1 MKRLD
6 DSKKHPTVVA
16 KMSAYHADVVD
27 EVAKAVESNA
37 VVVVGMAQNPH
48 VKKARNFL
56 KASSIDF
63 KYLEYGSYASMW
75 HSRLAIKIWAGWPTF
90 PMIFVNGT
98 LVGGAS
104 DLIKLKESGALAD
117 LLKG

>member
-6 DSKKHPTVVA
+6 ESKKHPKVIA
-16 KMSAYHADVVD
+16 KMNAFHADVVD
-27 EVAKAVESNA
+27 EVIQAVESNK

-48 VKKARNFL
+48 VKKAKSFL
-56 KASSIDF
+56 KASGIDF

-75 HSRLAIKIWAGWPTF
+75 HARLAIKIWAGWPTF
-90 PMIFVNGT
+90 PMVFIDQT

-104 DLIKLKESGALAD
+104 DLIKLKESGELN
-117 LLKG
+117 LS